1 MKTGFVYSERYL
13 EHDTGPNHPERP
25 ARVQH
30 IYQFIRSSD
39 LNRELCWLEP
49 RAATIDDVTLL
60 HKMSYVNRVKEACR
74 GGEAFLDSMDTAIS
88 PKSFDVALLAAGGVL
103 ALVDAVMSGTVRNG
117 FALVRPPGHH
127 AERETALGFCI
138 FNNVAIAARYI
149 QKKYGLKRI
158 LVIDWDVH
166 HGNGT
171 QHMFEDDPSVF
182 YFSTHQY
189 PYYPGTGAEDETG
202 TGKGKGTTLNIP
214 LPAGAGDKDFK
225 RAYQD
230 IFYPKA
236 VQFKPDFIL
245 ISSGFDAHR
254 LDPLAQMDLTEESY
268 GFFTA
273 VAKQI
278 AKEAGH
284 ERIVSALEGG
294 YNLEM
299 ISRSAYIHLK
309 HLMA

>member
-1 MKTGFVYSERYL
+1 MKTGLVYSDRYL

-127 AERETALGFCI
+127 AEREMALGF
-138 FNNVAIAARYI
+138 
-149 QKKYGLKRI
+149 
-158 LVIDWDVH
+158 
-166 HGNGT
+166 
-171 QHMFEDDPSVF
+171 
-182 YFSTHQY
+182 
-189 PYYPGTGAEDETG
+189 
-202 TGKGKGTTLNIP
+202 
-214 LPAGAGDKDFK
+214 
-225 RAYQD
+225 
-230 IFYPKA
+230 
-236 VQFKPDFIL
+236 
-245 ISSGFDAHR
+245 
-254 LDPLAQMDLTEESY
+254 
-268 GFFTA
+268 
-273 VAKQI
+273 
-278 AKEAGH
+278 
-284 ERIVSALEGG
+284 
-294 YNLEM
+294 
-299 ISRSAYIHLK
+299 
-309 HLMA
+309 